1 MDRPYIFSRDDAQ
14 IKEFSL
20 YIFRFSWTAVR
31 RNGWLGIVNGYRYR
45 GMNLRREPVASYIS
59 IHMQV
64 AWGDTAKPDHSGR
77 PTIPAANCMRWP
89 VHCTCVWCT
98 CILATSSQRQ
108 ATRRPG
114 RMDGIMGCPC
124 MAWRRR
130 PSDPRRVVWMESRE
144 GLHVPP
150 TLATWRSDYGLF
162 GRTSAPDKAVCV
174 SLSSLPLSSFVLLG
188 DQLTRYYLHKKK
200 RNYVLCVNQ
209 SKWFT
214 FDQVSSK

>member
-114 RMDGIMGCPC
+114 WMGSWDVH
-124 MAWRRR
+124 AWHDAVVR
-130 PSDPRRVVWMESRE
+130 PIHDEWYGWNLGRV
-144 GLHVPP
+144 
-150 TLATWRSDYGLF
+150 Y
-162 GRTSAPDKAVCV
+162 TSHP
-174 SLSSLPLSSFVLLG
+174 
-188 DQLTRYYLHKKK
+188 H
-200 RNYVLCVNQ
+200 
-209 SKWFT
+209 
-214 FDQVSSK
+214 